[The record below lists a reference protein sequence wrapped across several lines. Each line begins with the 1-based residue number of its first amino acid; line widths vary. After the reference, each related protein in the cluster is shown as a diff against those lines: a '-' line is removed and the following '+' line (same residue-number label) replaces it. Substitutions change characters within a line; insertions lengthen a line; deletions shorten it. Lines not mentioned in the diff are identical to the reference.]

1 MDKETKK
8 RKVTSIEI
16 SYSSKRELK
25 ELSNK
30 ETFRGVIMRDSFKA
44 IKDAIKN
51 NNTTIELFN
60 IVNLSVI
67 IKLSSLYF
75 PSALSKISR
84 YFEETEEYEKC
95 AEIKQLIKNIKS
107 NEKHK

>member
-1 MDKETKK
+1 MEEKITK
-8 RKVTSIEI
+8 RKITSIEI
-16 SYSSKRELK
+16 NYSTKRELK

-30 ETFRGVIMRDSFKA
+30 IAFRGIIMRDSFKA

-51 NNTTIELFN
+51 NDTTVELFN

-67 IKLSSLYF
+67 IKLSYLYY
-75 PSALSKISR
+75 PSALKRISK

-95 AEIKQLIKNIKS
+95 AEIKTILN
-107 NEKHK
+107 NLEK

>member
-1 MDKETKK
+1 MEEKITK
-8 RKVTSIEI
+8 RKITSIEI
-16 SYSSKRELK
+16 NYNTKRELK

-30 ETFRGVIMRDSFKA
+30 IVFRGIIMRDSFRA

-51 NNTTIELFN
+51 NDTTVELFN

-67 IKLSSLYF
+67 IKISSLYY
-75 PSALSKISR
+75 PSALKKISK

-95 AEIKQLIKNIKS
+95 AEIKQLLNKLKL
-107 NEKHK
+107 

>member
-1 MDKETKK
+1 MEEKITK
-8 RKVTSIEI
+8 RKITSIEI
-16 SYSSKRELK
+16 NYSTKRELK

-30 ETFRGVIMRDSFKA
+30 IVFRGIIMRDSFRA

-51 NNTTIELFN
+51 NDTTVELFN

-67 IKLSSLYF
+67 IKLSSLYY
-75 PSALSKISR
+75 PSALKRISK

-95 AEIKQLIKNIKS
+95 AEIKTILNS
-107 NEKHK
+107 LEK